1 MMPAVEHWPLVLA
14 ASLGAATGVWLWA
27 RRRPAPDVRLR
38 ADAAVPYRCWVQNV
52 FLLVT
57 GDCDYAHLPGA
68 EARRMLAHW
77 WDVYGPLELHRTLQG
92 LRRGHGD
99 GHEAAASEPAG
110 RDHAW
115 PLVRYI
121 LVSRLGVAAGM
132 LADDVSWAEILP
144 VARRLQAA
152 YPGWRAMAQAYV
164 QARRQWR
171 ELPLDGSGDDDGM
184 KNILDNLAR
193 LDDTRWKELDYTAE
207 LQLAQT
213 GSDAHE

>member
-1 MMPAVEHWPLVLA
+1 MMPAVEHWPFVLA
-14 ASLGAATGVWLWA
+14 ASLGATTGVWLWA
-27 RRRPAPDVRLR
+27 RHRSAPDVRLR
-38 ADAAVPYRCWVQNV
+38 ADAADPYRRWVQNV

-77 WDVYGPLELHRTLQG
+77 WDVYGPLELHRTLRA
-92 LRRGHGD
+92 L
-99 GHEAAASEPAG
+99 ASASEAPPEPAA

-132 LADDVSWAEILP
+132 LPDEVSWDEILP
-144 VARRLQAA
+144 IARRLQAA

-171 ELPLDGSGDDDGM
+171 ELPLDGSGDDEGM
-184 KNILDNLAR
+184 MNILDNLAR

-207 LQLAQT
+207 LQPAET

>member
-1 MMPAVEHWPLVLA
+1 MPAVEHWPFVLA
-14 ASLGAATGVWLWA
+14 ASLGAATGVWLWV
-27 RRRPAPDVRLR
+27 RRRSAPDARLR
-38 ADAAVPYRCWVQNV
+38 ADAADPYRRWVQNV

-77 WDVYGPLELHRTLQG
+77 WDVYGPLELHRTLRG
-92 LRRGHGD
+92 L
-99 GHEAAASEPAG
+99 AATEPGAS
-110 RDHAW
+110 DHAW

-132 LADDVSWAEILP
+132 LDDDVSWDEILP

-164 QARRQWR
+164 QARRHWR

-184 KNILDNLAR
+184 TYILDNLAR
-193 LDDTRWKELDYTAE
+193 LDDTRWQQLDFALE
-207 LQLAQT
+207 LQPAEPE
-213 GSDAHE
+213 GDAHE

>member
-1 MMPAVEHWPLVLA
+1 MMPAVEHWPFVLA

-27 RRRPAPDVRLR
+27 RRRSAPDVRLR
-38 ADAAVPYRCWVQNV
+38 ADAADPYRRWVQNV

-77 WDVYGPLELHRTLQG
+77 WDVYGPLELHRTLRSLAQ
-92 LRRGHGD
+92 HADD
-99 GHEAAASEPAG
+99 GEAVPT

-132 LADDVSWAEILP
+132 LADDVSWDEILP

-171 ELPLDGSGDDDGM
+171 ALPLDGSGDDEGM
-184 KNILDNLAR
+184 MNILDHLAR
-193 LDDTRWKELDYTAE
+193 LDDTRWKELDYTTE
-207 LQLAQT
+207 LLPAQA

>member
-1 MMPAVEHWPLVLA
+1 MPAVEHWPLLVLGVSSTA
-14 ASLGAATGVWLWA
+14 MGVWLWS
-27 RRRPAPDVRLR
+27 RRRPDAQARLE
-38 ADAAVPYRCWVQNV
+38 ADARDPYRRWVQNV

-57 GDCDYAHLPGA
+57 GDCDYGHLPGA
-68 EARRMLAHW
+68 EARRILAHW
-77 WDVYGPLELHRTLQG
+77 WDVYGPLEHRRTLDR
-92 LRRGHGD
+92 L
-99 GHEAAASEPAG
+99 AADEE

-121 LVSRLGVAAGM
+121 LLSRLGVAAGM
-132 LADDVSWAEILP
+132 LADEVSWDEIVP

-184 KNILDNLAR
+184 KTILDNLVR
-193 LDDTRWKELDYTAE
+193 LDDTRWAE
-207 LQLAQT
+207 LAWDSELRPAAP
-213 GSDAHE
+213 GSDDHG